1 MFCSWKI
8 EQYKAWPR
16 TTSLKLVF
24 LREKIIL
31 TSLCQIIKVSSF
43 VLQEE
48 IVEKIREFAKDI
60 GLIDDNDDDSV
71 NELANSG

>member
-1 MFCSWKI
+1 MKMF
-8 EQYKAWPR
+8 
-16 TTSLKLVF
+16 
-24 LREKIIL
+24 
-31 TSLCQIIKVSSF
+31 SF
-43 VLQEE
+43 QLQEE